1 MNHAIS
7 IAGTAIRQDVHG
19 RFCLNDLHRAAGGEP
34 KHRPSRWLE
43 NQQTKELVSEIEIT
57 GIPAIETIQKKG
69 TFSCRELIYC
79 YAMWISPVFHLKVIH
94 AYDALVTG
102 HPEPHAVRPGQAE
115 ALRREREV
123 GEPITPAEL
132 EAILARPVLI
142 SAAEYLALKQGQ
154 AVQPIAVA
162 HGYLQHY
169 SDELRTQVLDL
180 GDKGWMPAE
189 IADRTGVAKATV
201 QTMLF
206 RARKAG
212 KIAKG
217 PRQGTLVRD
226 AKKGGVQ

>member
-1 MNHAIS
+1 MNHVIS

-57 GIPAIETIQKKG
+57 GIPAIETVQKKG
-69 TFSCRELIYC
+69 TFSCRELVYC
-79 YAMWISPVFHLKVIH
+79 YAMWISPVFHLKVIR
-94 AYDALVTG
+94 AYDSLVTG

-115 ALRREREV
+115 ALRREREF
-123 GEPITPAEL
+123 GEPITPDEL
-132 EAILARPVLI
+132 EAILSRPVLI
-142 SAAEYLALKQGQ
+142 SAAEYLALKAG
-154 AVQPIAVA
+154 AKAGVPAE
-162 HGYLQHY
+162 HSNGQHY
-169 SDELRTQVLDL
+169 SDDTRAQVLSL

-189 IADRTGVAKATV
+189 IAERTGIPKATV
-201 QTMLF
+201 ATMLF

-217 PRQGTLVRD
+217 PRQGTLARE
-226 AKKGGVQ
+226 AKGGVQ